1 MDRTV
6 LAIRSGPR
14 KSLAGQPA
22 SQQAQALPGTASHGS
37 PVRSQPHRRLVP
49 VAAVGPSSPQ
59 HAALWLLFFLL
70 FSFSRPWARGW
81 TARNAPPR
89 LPRLRS
95 TFIAEVISRMFFKPS
110 LLRSACAAAIALA
123 AAAAATSTWAGDKLY
138 VQDSGKI
145 MLVDVDAKSLT
156 LVSRPTVDGSI
167 TDIATD
173 AAGTLY
179 VLTFNSLYRLAA
191 DGSAV
196 LIGKHGIGTANALT
210 FDGSGKLYGASAVNK
225 NLYLINPTTA
235 QSTVIGT
242 LPAQSAGDLAYLN
255 GRLFFAGENDSL
267 GIVNLRNNQQSAN
280 VGSFGLATSVYGLA
294 EGDSNTLYGAAFD
307 KLFKV
312 DPSTGSISYVMNFTG
327 LGQAGGLAPFK
338 AVVTRAE
345 DRLFNY
351 AEDSFPTMFKP
362 SFAPSLTAGNQYY
375 RFYRDTGTILSIS
388 NGQLSYSQV
397 GTAPGVLGPVDAFL
411 PLAIGAGY

>member
-1 MDRTV
+1 
-6 LAIRSGPR
+6 
-14 KSLAGQPA
+14 
-22 SQQAQALPGTASHGS
+22 
-37 PVRSQPHRRLVP
+37 
-49 VAAVGPSSPQ
+49 
-59 HAALWLLFFLL
+59 
-70 FSFSRPWARGW
+70 
-81 TARNAPPR
+81 
-89 LPRLRS
+89 
-95 TFIAEVISRMFFKPS
+95 MFFKPS
-110 LLRSACAAAIALA
+110 LLRSACAATIALA
-123 AAAAATSTWAGDKLY
+123 ATATTACAGDKLY

-196 LIGKHGIGTANALT
+196 LLGKHGISTANALT
-210 FDGSGKLYGASAVNK
+210 FDGSGKLFAASAVNK
-225 NLYLINPTTA
+225 NLYQVNPANA
-235 QSTVIGT
+235 QSTVVGT

-294 EGDSNTLYGAAFD
+294 EGDSNTLYGAAFT

-312 DPSTGSISYVMNFTG
+312 DPSTGSISYVMEFTG

-338 AVVTRAE
+338 AVVTRAD

-351 AEDSFPTMFKP
+351 AEDTFPTLFKP
-362 SFAPSLTAGNQYY
+362 SFSPSLTYGNQYY
-375 RFYRDTGTILSIS
+375 RFYRDTGAILSIS
-388 NGQLSYSQV
+388 NGQLSYTIV
-397 GTAPGVLGPVDAFL
+397 GSSPAVLGPVDTFL

>member
-1 MDRTV
+1 
-6 LAIRSGPR
+6 
-14 KSLAGQPA
+14 
-22 SQQAQALPGTASHGS
+22 
-37 PVRSQPHRRLVP
+37 
-49 VAAVGPSSPQ
+49 
-59 HAALWLLFFLL
+59 
-70 FSFSRPWARGW
+70 
-81 TARNAPPR
+81 
-89 LPRLRS
+89 
-95 TFIAEVISRMFFKPS
+95 MFFKPS
-110 LLRSACAAAIALA
+110 LLRSACAATIALA
-123 AAAAATSTWAGDKLY
+123 ATATTAWAGDKLY

-196 LIGKHGIGTANALT
+196 LLGKHGISTANALT
-210 FDGSGKLYGASAVNK
+210 FDGSGKLYAASAVNK
-225 NLYLINPTTA
+225 NLYQVNPATA
-235 QSTVIGT
+235 QATVVGT

-294 EGDSNTLYGAAFD
+294 EGDSNTLYGAAFT

-312 DPSTGSISYVMNFTG
+312 DPSTGSISYVMEFTG

-338 AVVTRAE
+338 AVVTRAD

-351 AEDSFPTMFKP
+351 AEDTFPTLFKP
-362 SFAPSLTAGNQYY
+362 SFSPSLTYGNQYY
-375 RFYRDTGTILSIS
+375 RFYRDTGAILSIS
-388 NGQLSYSQV
+388 NGQLSYTIV
-397 GTAPGVLGPVDAFL
+397 GSSPAVLGPVDTFL

>member
-1 MDRTV
+1 
-6 LAIRSGPR
+6 
-14 KSLAGQPA
+14 
-22 SQQAQALPGTASHGS
+22 
-37 PVRSQPHRRLVP
+37 
-49 VAAVGPSSPQ
+49 
-59 HAALWLLFFLL
+59 
-70 FSFSRPWARGW
+70 
-81 TARNAPPR
+81 
-89 LPRLRS
+89 
-95 TFIAEVISRMFFKPS
+95 MFFKPS
-110 LLRSACAAAIALA
+110 LLRSACAATIALA
-123 AAAAATSTWAGDKLY
+123 ATATTAWAGDKLY

-196 LIGKHGIGTANALT
+196 LLGKHGISTANALT
-210 FDGSGKLYGASAVNK
+210 FDGSGKLFAASAVNK
-225 NLYLINPTTA
+225 NLYQVNPANA
-235 QSTVIGT
+235 QSTVVGT

-294 EGDSNTLYGAAFD
+294 EGDSNTLYGAAFT

-312 DPSTGSISYVMNFTG
+312 DPSTGSISYVMDFTG

-338 AVVTRAE
+338 AVVTRAD

-351 AEDSFPTMFKP
+351 AEDSFPALFKP
-362 SFAPSLTAGNQYY
+362 SFSPSLTYGNQYY
-375 RFYRDTGTILSIS
+375 RFYRETGTILSIS
-388 NGQLSYSQV
+388 NGQLSYTIV
-397 GTAPGVLGPVDAFL
+397 GGAPAVLGPVDAFL

>member
-1 MDRTV
+1 
-6 LAIRSGPR
+6 
-14 KSLAGQPA
+14 
-22 SQQAQALPGTASHGS
+22 
-37 PVRSQPHRRLVP
+37 
-49 VAAVGPSSPQ
+49 
-59 HAALWLLFFLL
+59 
-70 FSFSRPWARGW
+70 
-81 TARNAPPR
+81 
-89 LPRLRS
+89 
-95 TFIAEVISRMFFKPS
+95 MFFKPS
-110 LLRSACAAAIALA
+110 LLRSACAATIALA
-123 AAAAATSTWAGDKLY
+123 ATATTTAWAGDRLY
-138 VQDSGKI
+138 VQDSSKI
-145 MLVDVDAKSLT
+145 MLVDVDAKTLT
-156 LVSRPTVDGSI
+156 QVSRPSVDGSI
-167 TDIATD
+167 TDIATN

-179 VLTFNSLYRLAA
+179 VLTFNSLYRLDAA
-191 DGSAV
+191 GAAT
-196 LIGKHGIGTANALT
+196 LIGKHGIPTANALT
-210 FDGSGKLYGASAVNK
+210 FDGSGRLFGASANNK
-225 NLYLINPTTA
+225 NLYQINPDNA
-235 QSTVIGT
+235 QSNVVGT

-312 DPSTGSISYVMNFTG
+312 DPSTGAISYVMNFTG

-338 AVVTRAE
+338 AVVTRNE
-345 DRLFNY
+345 DRLFNF

-397 GTAPGVLGPVDAFL
+397 GSAPGVLGPVDTFL

>member
-1 MDRTV
+1 
-6 LAIRSGPR
+6 
-14 KSLAGQPA
+14 
-22 SQQAQALPGTASHGS
+22 
-37 PVRSQPHRRLVP
+37 
-49 VAAVGPSSPQ
+49 
-59 HAALWLLFFLL
+59 
-70 FSFSRPWARGW
+70 
-81 TARNAPPR
+81 
-89 LPRLRS
+89 
-95 TFIAEVISRMFFKPS
+95 MFFKPS
-110 LLRSACAAAIALA
+110 LLRSACAATIALVA
-123 AAAAATSTWAGDKLY
+123 TAAATTTAWAGDKLY

-156 LVSRPTVDGSI
+156 LVSRPSVDGSI
-167 TDIATD
+167 TDIATN

-179 VLTFNSLYRLAA
+179 VMTFTSLYRLDAA
-191 DGSAV
+191 GAAT
-196 LIGKHGIGTANALT
+196 LIGRHGINGANALT
-210 FDGSGKLYGASAVNK
+210 FDGSGRLFGASSTNK
-225 NLYLINPTTA
+225 NLYQINPDNA
-235 QSTVIGT
+235 QSTIVGT
-242 LPAQSAGDLAYLN
+242 LPSQSAGDLAYLN

-280 VGSFGLATSVYGLA
+280 VGNFGLATSVYGLA
-294 EGDSNTLYGAAFD
+294 EGDSNTLYGAAFT

-312 DPSTGSISYVMNFTG
+312 DPSTGSISYVMDFTG

-351 AEDSFPTMFKP
+351 AEDTFPTMFKP

-397 GTAPGVLGPVDAFL
+397 GSAPGVLGAVDSFL
-411 PLAIGAGY
+411 PLAVGAGY

>member
-1 MDRTV
+1 
-6 LAIRSGPR
+6 
-14 KSLAGQPA
+14 
-22 SQQAQALPGTASHGS
+22 
-37 PVRSQPHRRLVP
+37 
-49 VAAVGPSSPQ
+49 
-59 HAALWLLFFLL
+59 
-70 FSFSRPWARGW
+70 
-81 TARNAPPR
+81 
-89 LPRLRS
+89 
-95 TFIAEVISRMFFKPS
+95 MFFKPS
-110 LLRSACAAAIALA
+110 LLRSACAATIALA
-123 AAAAATSTWAGDKLY
+123 ATATTAWAGDKLY

-196 LIGKHGIGTANALT
+196 LLGKHGISTANALT
-210 FDGSGKLYGASAVNK
+210 FGGSGKLFAASAVNK
-225 NLYLINPTTA
+225 NLYQVNPANA
-235 QSTVIGT
+235 QSTVVGT

-294 EGDSNTLYGAAFD
+294 EGDSNTLYGAAFT

-312 DPSTGSISYVMNFTG
+312 DPSTGSISYVMEFTG

-338 AVVTRAE
+338 AVVTRAD

-351 AEDSFPTMFKP
+351 AEDTFPTLFKP
-362 SFAPSLTAGNQYY
+362 SFSPSLTYGNQYY

-388 NGQLSYSQV
+388 NGQLSYTIV
-397 GTAPGVLGPVDAFL
+397 GSAPSVLGAVDTFL

>member
-1 MDRTV
+1 
-6 LAIRSGPR
+6 
-14 KSLAGQPA
+14 
-22 SQQAQALPGTASHGS
+22 
-37 PVRSQPHRRLVP
+37 
-49 VAAVGPSSPQ
+49 
-59 HAALWLLFFLL
+59 
-70 FSFSRPWARGW
+70 
-81 TARNAPPR
+81 
-89 LPRLRS
+89 
-95 TFIAEVISRMFFKPS
+95 MFFKPS
-110 LLRSACAAAIALA
+110 LLRSACAATIALA
-123 AAAAATSTWAGDKLY
+123 ATATTAWAGDKLY

-210 FDGSGKLYGASAVNK
+210 FDGSGKLFAASAVNK
-225 NLYLINPTTA
+225 NLYQVNPATA
-235 QSTVIGT
+235 QSTVVGT

-294 EGDSNTLYGAAFD
+294 EGDSNTLYGAAFT

-312 DPSTGSISYVMNFTG
+312 DPSTGSISYVMEFTG

-338 AVVTRAE
+338 AVVTRAD

-351 AEDSFPTMFKP
+351 AEDTFPTLFKP
-362 SFAPSLTAGNQYY
+362 SFSPSLTYGNQYY
-375 RFYRDTGTILSIS
+375 RFYRETGTILSIS
-388 NGQLSYSQV
+388 NGQLSYTIV
-397 GTAPGVLGPVDAFL
+397 GSAPSVLGAVDAFL

>member
-1 MDRTV
+1 
-6 LAIRSGPR
+6 
-14 KSLAGQPA
+14 
-22 SQQAQALPGTASHGS
+22 
-37 PVRSQPHRRLVP
+37 
-49 VAAVGPSSPQ
+49 
-59 HAALWLLFFLL
+59 
-70 FSFSRPWARGW
+70 
-81 TARNAPPR
+81 
-89 LPRLRS
+89 
-95 TFIAEVISRMFFKPS
+95 MFFKPS

-156 LVSRPTVDGSI
+156 LVSRPSVDGSI

-225 NLYLINPTTA
+225 NLYLINPATA

-294 EGDSNTLYGAAFD
+294 EGDSNTLYGAAFT

-312 DPSTGSISYVMNFTG
+312 DPSTGSISYVMDFTG

-338 AVVTRAE
+338 AVVTRSE

-351 AEDSFPTMFKP
+351 AEDTFPTLFKP
-362 SFAPSLTAGNQYY
+362 SFSPSLTYGNQYY

-388 NGQLSYSQV
+388 NGQLSYTQV
-397 GTAPGVLGPVDAFL
+397 GGAPAVLGAVDTFL
-411 PLAIGAGY
+411 PLATGAGY

>member
-1 MDRTV
+1 
-6 LAIRSGPR
+6 
-14 KSLAGQPA
+14 
-22 SQQAQALPGTASHGS
+22 
-37 PVRSQPHRRLVP
+37 
-49 VAAVGPSSPQ
+49 
-59 HAALWLLFFLL
+59 
-70 FSFSRPWARGW
+70 
-81 TARNAPPR
+81 
-89 LPRLRS
+89 
-95 TFIAEVISRMFFKPS
+95 MFFKPS
-110 LLRSACAAAIALA
+110 LLRSACAATIALA
-123 AAAAATSTWAGDKLY
+123 ATATTALAGDKLY

-196 LIGKHGIGTANALT
+196 LLGKHGISTANALT
-210 FDGSGKLYGASAVNK
+210 FDGSGKLFAASAVNK
-225 NLYLINPTTA
+225 NLYQVNPANA
-235 QSTVIGT
+235 QSTVVGT

-294 EGDSNTLYGAAFD
+294 EGDSNTLYGAAFT

-312 DPSTGSISYVMNFTG
+312 DPSTGSISYVMEFTG

-338 AVVTRAE
+338 AVVTRAD

-351 AEDSFPTMFKP
+351 AEDTFPTLFKP
-362 SFAPSLTAGNQYY
+362 SFSPSLTYGNRYY

-388 NGQLSYSQV
+388 NGQLSYTIV
-397 GTAPGVLGPVDAFL
+397 GSAPSVLGAVDTFL